1 MSMTAPLSPSSVSY
15 VRTAAIEPAPPPI
28 AAKGAVAWIR
38 NNLFSSVTN
47 SILTLLGI
55 GLAYIVLRSI
65 IPFALINATFN
76 GSNRDACLATEA
88 RPVVGACWAYIGN
101 YLNYFIYGSFP
112 IDQRWRVNILYA
124 LFAFGGVWVL
134 WLNAPRRDLGALFF
148 FLIFPVLAF
157 ILLHGGSWVGLEVV
171 TTERWGG
178 MLVTFIV
185 AVVGIV
191 VSLPLGIL
199 LALGRRSSN
208 LPIIKMVCVIF
219 IEFVRGVPLI
229 TVLFAA
235 NFMLPLFLPPEWNP
249 DRLLRALVAVALFSS
264 AYMAEVVRA
273 GLQALPKGQ
282 YEGANAMGLSYWQ
295 GMRFVILP
303 QALKATLPN
312 IVNSNVALFKDTT
325 LVSTVGI
332 FDFVTAL
339 QASFKNPEWAT
350 SVTSETGL
358 LFAAAF
364 YFVCCFGM
372 SKYSN
377 SIEKRLA
384 KADHR

>member
-1 MSMTAPLSPSSVSY
+1 MTMTAPLNSPPTSY
-15 VRTAAIEPAPPPI
+15 VRTASAEALPPPT
-28 AAKGAVAWIR
+28 KTSGALAWIR
-38 NNLFSSVTN
+38 DNLFSSVGNTL
-47 SILTLLGI
+47 LTLVGI
-55 GLAYIVLRSI
+55 ALAYVVLSAI
-65 IPFALINATFN
+65 IPFMFTNATFT
-76 GSNRDACLATEA
+76 GANRDACIATEN
-88 RPVVGACWAYIGN
+88 RPVIGACWAYVAT
-101 YLNYFIYGSFP
+101 YMNYFIYGSYP
-112 IDQRWRVNILYA
+112 IDQRWRVDILYA
-124 LFAFGGVWVL
+124 MFVFGATWML
-134 WLNAPRRDLGALFF
+134 WLDAPRRDIGAVFF
-148 FLIFPVLAF
+148 FAVLPLSAF
-157 ILLHGGSWVGLEVV
+157 FLLHGLPAIGLSTV

-185 AVVGIV
+185 AIVGIV
-191 VSLPLGIL
+191 VSLPFGIL
-199 LALGRRSSN
+199 LALGRRSN
-208 LPIIKMVCVIF
+208 LPIVKLFCVLF

-282 YEGANAMGLSYWQ
+282 YEGADAMGLSYWQ
-295 GMRFVILP
+295 GMRLIILP

-350 SVTSETGL
+350 SVTSTTGL
-358 LFAAAF
+358 LFAAIF

-372 SKYSN
+372 SKYAN
-377 SIEKRLA
+377 FIEKRLA
-384 KADHR
+384 KADKR

>member
-1 MSMTAPLSPSSVSY
+1 MSMTAPLTSHVSF
-15 VRTAAIEPAPPPI
+15 VRTAPIEPAPPPI
-28 AAKGAVAWIR
+28 PASGAIAWVR

-47 SILTLLGI
+47 TILTLLGV
-55 GLAYIVLRSI
+55 GLAYLVLRSI
-65 IPFALINATFN
+65 IPFAFLNATFT
-76 GSNRDACLATEA
+76 GTNRDACLATEA

-101 YLNYFIYGSFP
+101 YINYFIYGSYP

-124 LFAFGGVWVL
+124 LFAFGGAWVL

-148 FLIFPVLAF
+148 FVVFPFLAF
-157 ILLHGGSWVGLEVV
+157 LLLHGANWLGLEVV

-199 LALGRRSSN
+199 LALGRRANN

-235 NFMLPLFLPPEWNP
+235 NFMLPLFLPPDWNP

-295 GMRFVILP
+295 GMRFVVLP

-384 KADHR
+384 KADKR

>member
-1 MSMTAPLSPSSVSY
+1 MSMTAPLNSPQISY
-15 VRTAAIEPAPPPI
+15 VRTTSAEALPPPT
-28 AAKGAVAWIR
+28 KTSGAVGWIR
-38 NNLFSSVTN
+38 ANLFSSIGNTV
-47 SILTLLGI
+47 LTIVGVV
-55 GLAYIVLRSI
+55 LAYIVLSAI
-65 IPFALINATFN
+65 IPYTIINATFT
-76 GSNRDACLATEA
+76 GTNRDACIATA
-88 RPVVGACWAYIGN
+88 NRPIIGACWAYVAT
-101 YLNYFIYGSFP
+101 YMNYFIYGSYP
-112 IDQRWRVNILYA
+112 IDQRWRVDILYA
-124 LFAFGGVWVL
+124 MFAFGATWML
-134 WLNAPRRDLGALFF
+134 WLDAPRRGLGALFF
-148 FLIFPVLAF
+148 FVILPFSAF
-157 ILLHGGSWVGLEVV
+157 FLLHGLPAIGLETV

-185 AVVGIV
+185 AIVGIV
-191 VSLPLGIL
+191 VSLPFGIL
-199 LALGRRSSN
+199 LALGRRSN
-208 LPIIKMVCVIF
+208 LPIVKMICVLF

-282 YEGANAMGLSYWQ
+282 YEGADAMGLSYWQ
-295 GMRFVILP
+295 GMRLIILP

-350 SVTSETGL
+350 SVTSTTGL
-358 LFAAAF
+358 LFAALF

-372 SKYSN
+372 SKYAN
-377 SIEKRLA
+377 FIEKRLA
-384 KADHR
+384 KADKR

>member
-1 MSMTAPLSPSSVSY
+1 MTAPLNSPQVSY
-15 VRTAAIEPAPPPI
+15 VRTASAEALPPPTKTSG
-28 AAKGAVAWIR
+28 AAAWIR
-38 NNLFSSVTN
+38 DNLFSSVGNTL
-47 SILTLLGI
+47 LTLIGI
-55 GLAYIVLRSI
+55 ALAYVVLSAI
-65 IPFALINATFN
+65 IPFMFTNATFT
-76 GSNRDACLATEA
+76 GANRDACIATA
-88 RPVVGACWAYIGN
+88 NRPVIGACWAYVAT
-101 YLNYFIYGSFP
+101 YMNYFVYGSYP
-112 IDQRWRVNILYA
+112 IDQRWRVDILYA
-124 LFAFGGVWVL
+124 MFVFGATWML
-134 WLNAPRRDLGALFF
+134 WLDAPKRGLGALFF
-148 FLIFPVLAF
+148 FVILPVSAF
-157 ILLHGGSWVGLEVV
+157 FLLHGLPAIGLETV

-185 AVVGIV
+185 AIVGIV
-191 VSLPLGIL
+191 VSLPFGIL
-199 LALGRRSSN
+199 LALGRRSN
-208 LPIIKMVCVIF
+208 LPIVKMFCVLF

-282 YEGANAMGLSYWQ
+282 YEGADAMGLSYWQ
-295 GMRFVILP
+295 GMRLIILP

-350 SVTSETGL
+350 SVTSTTGL
-358 LFAAAF
+358 LFAASF

-372 SKYSN
+372 SKYAN
-377 SIEKRLA
+377 FIEKRLA
-384 KADHR
+384 KADKR